1 MTIPKVPFPELVAQR
16 VKELRGYA
24 LRLAGGN
31 HAHADDLQQETIL
44 RALAAQDRFVLGTN
58 LSSWLVTIMRNLV
71 YSGYRKKKEVEDP
84 EGLHEAALA
93 APSAGGEGE
102 RTESKERLR
111 RALALLPEKQR
122 DVVLL
127 AADGVS
133 TLDIADRLSLEEG
146 TVKSRLN
153 RGRVRLAELLGDGKK
168 VETSKTGTVRNEHG
182 HLQIRNN
189 ELEPGIRAF
198 DVSQFSPV
206 VPAGEPGS
214 LPDLLWLRISDLRI
228 DERYQRSVLG
238 RGMTNIRHIA
248 TNFQWSKF
256 TAVCVARWEGVD
268 YVVDGQHRTYAAAL
282 RGLEKVPCLVMR
294 MPLRDAADAF
304 AAINGRTTAIH
315 ALNVWGAQVAAG
327 DPEAAALDRACR
339 AEGVLIKRYPVPL
352 LKMRPGQTV
361 ALGALQRGMKDLGE
375 AGLRLALRLLM
386 TAHPEERGVLTGP
399 LLRVALRLVARLQ
412 DERPADVI
420 AAARGIS
427 FTAAMLEAPSE
438 LPGPRRVE
446 HVVASLYRRI
456 RERMP

>member
-1 MTIPKVPFPELVAQR
+1 MTMPKVPFPELVAQR

-24 LRLAGGN
+24 LRLTGGD
-31 HAHADDLQQETIL
+31 HARADDLQQDTIV
-44 RALAAQDRFVLGTN
+44 RALAAQDRFVVGTN
-58 LSSWLVTIMRNLV
+58 ITGWLTTIMKNQA
-71 YSGYRKKKEVEDP
+71 YSGFRKKREVEDP
-84 EGLHEAALA
+84 EGVHAAGLSVA
-93 APSAGGEGE
+93 ADDGQGSQEGE
-102 RTESKERLR
+102 RLR
-111 RALALLPEKQR
+111 KALALLPENQR
-122 DVVLL
+122 TVLL
-127 AADGVS
+127 LATEDEMSYAEIAEKTGV
-133 TLDIADRLSLEEG
+133 DEG
-146 TVKSRLN
+146 TVKSRIN
-153 RGRVRLAELLGDGKK
+153 RARVHLSELLGDGRS
-168 VETSKTGTVRNEHG
+168 VETALSGYVRSEGG

-189 ELEPGIRAF
+189 ELRPGIRTF

-268 YVVDGQHRTYAAAL
+268 YVVDGQHRTYAATL
-282 RGLEKVPCLVMR
+282 RGLERVPCLVMR

-327 DPEAAALDRACR
+327 DPEAVALDRACR

-386 TAHPEERGVLTGP
+386 TAHPEERGVLTGS

-412 DERPADVI
+412 EERPADVMR
-420 AAARGIS
+420 AAQGVS
-427 FTAAMLEAPSE
+427 FTSALLEAPSD

-446 HVVASLYRRI
+446 HVVAELYRRI
-456 RERMP
+456 REKLP

>member
-31 HAHADDLQQETIL
+31 HAQADDLQQETIL
-44 RALAAQDRFVLGTN
+44 RALAAQEKFVVGTN
-58 LSSWLVTIMRNLV
+58 ITAWLTTIMRNLAF
-71 YSGYRKKKEVEDP
+71 SGFRKKREVEDP
-84 EGLHEAALA
+84 DGVHEASLVAL
-93 APSAGGEGE
+93 PTGEEGDS
-102 RTESKERLR
+102 TKNLR
-111 RALALLPEKQR
+111 KALELLPEEQR
-122 DVVLL
+122 EVVLL

-133 TLDIADRLSLEEG
+133 TLDIAERLNIEEG

-153 RGRVRLAELLGDGKK
+153 RGRVRLAELLGEGKK

-189 ELEPGIRAF
+189 ELRPGIRTF

-282 RGLEKVPCLVMR
+282 RGLERVPCLVMR

-327 DPEAAALDRACR
+327 DPEAVALDRACR

-386 TAHPEERGVLTGP
+386 TAHPEERGVLTGS

-412 DERPADVI
+412 EERPADVMR
-420 AAARGIS
+420 AAQGVS
-427 FTAAMLEAPSE
+427 FTSALLEAPSD

-446 HVVASLYRRI
+446 HVVAELYRRI
-456 RERMP
+456 RERLP